1 VFAGQDV
8 HRVDPDCRNDPKLQ
22 VITTGGLVTVRV
34 ALVDIVA
41 VGLDELVA
49 VELVLIVPVPLAV
62 ELGLDEDVAKLV
74 PRGRSP

>member
-1 VFAGQDV
+1 M
-8 HRVDPDCRNDPKLQ
+8 
-22 VITTGGLVTVRV
+22 ITSGGLVTVGV

-62 ELGLDEDVAKLV
+62 ELGLDEDVAMLV